1 MRLVTLRTPGGTRAG
16 RVDGDEVV
24 ELPYADVG
32 SLLSAGDDWRKLA
45 AADGPRHALA
55 AADLAPV
62 VPRPGKIICLGLN
75 YVSHIT
81 EMGHELP
88 RYPTLF
94 AKFAGALIGARDAI
108 CMPSV
113 SEQLDWEAELAF
125 VIGGHARHVPTDRA
139 LNSIAGWT
147 VFNDVTVRDY
157 QQRTSEFLSG
167 KTFEQTSP
175 VGPALVTRDEASED
189 GLGLDIECTVDG
201 SRVQHG
207 NTADLRFTPADIVA
221 YVSSIVTL
229 DPGDI
234 VATGTP
240 AGVAAARTPPPW
252 LRSGQVVRTAIA
264 GIGELVN
271 QCRPEA
277 PPPTDRLDHLTG
289 RV

>member
-1 MRLVTLRTPGGTRAG
+1 MRLVTLRTAEGTRAG

-24 ELPYADVG
+24 VLPHADVG
-32 SLLSAGDDWRKLA
+32 ALLSAGDDWRTLA
-45 AADGPRHALA
+45 AADGPRCALA

-62 VPRPGKIICLGLN
+62 VPRPSKIICLGLN

-88 RYPTLF
+88 RHPTLF
-94 AKFAGALIGARDAI
+94 AKFARALIGARDAI
-108 CMPSV
+108 CMPGV
-113 SEQLDWEAELAF
+113 SEQVDWEAELAF
-125 VIGGHARHVPTDRA
+125 VIGVRARHVPADRA
-139 LNSIAGWT
+139 LDSIAGWT

-157 QQRTSEFLSG
+157 QRRTSEFLSG
-167 KTFEQTSP
+167 KTFENTSP
-175 VGPALVTRDEASED
+175 MGPALVTRDEASDD
-189 GLGLDIECTVDG
+189 GLGLDIECSVDG
-201 SRVQHG
+201 TRVQHG
-207 NTADLRFTPADIVA
+207 NTADLLFTPADIVA
-221 YVSSIVTL
+221 YVSTIVTL

-252 LRSGQVVRTAIA
+252 LRSGQVVRTAIT

-277 PPPTDRLDHLTG
+277 LTQA
-289 RV
+289 